1 MKLLTSEEIAQLD
14 LESARGALLDY
25 AHLAKNMGEQL
36 EALEKGYRT
45 ILGRVESDKQQ
56 HMFAQEVLKN
66 LQRSLYGK
74 SSEKRPTNLNPPLQP
89 PKPKK
94 KRERSGPT
102 AQPRLPI
109 QEITHQLPEEERICD
124 RAECRATL
132 NEWPGQFEE
141 SERIEVVPPKFIL
154 AVHKRQKY
162 RCECGECIKTARGP
176 VQLKE
181 GSRYSPEFGVEAGIN
196 KYEHHLP
203 LERQVK
209 MMKQSGLVVESQT
222 LFKQVDTI
230 AWYLKSNVY
239 EKIAARVRGSSV
251 AAADE
256 TPWENLAKDAKRGF
270 YLWGAESKDAV
281 FFQIADSR
289 NSGVAA
295 DLLQGFNGILMCD
308 GFRGYNPIASDS
320 LVLAHCW
327 SHVRRKFVA
336 SENVF
341 PEEAAAMIGIIG
353 KLYDIER
360 DLKKNGASLEDV
372 KAARNELSRP
382 VTKEIYQKLWDLK
395 MHLPQS
401 SIGKAVDYTLKLW
414 RGLTVFLDYAPVPL
428 DNNGME
434 REIRG
439 PVTGRK
445 NHHGS
450 HSLKTAE
457 VAAVWYSVIHSC
469 KLNGVDAKEYVNAA
483 LRAILKSEPVLMPC
497 EWPAAA
503 VSETTVCETVAV
515 TAGNRPETSTI
526 TAPQLVS

>member
-1 MKLLTSEEIAQLD
+1 MKLLTNEEIRGLD
-14 LESARGALLDY
+14 LEAARETAQDY
-25 AHLAKNMGEQL
+25 ARLAASMNEQL

-56 HMFAQEVLKN
+56 QMFAQEILRN

-74 SSEKRPTNLNPPLQP
+74 SSEKRPTNLNPPAKP
-89 PKPKK
+89 PAQKK

-102 AQPRLPI
+102 VQPRLPI
-109 QEITHQLPEEERICD
+109 QEIIHELPEEKRICD
-124 RAECRATL
+124 RAECRAKL
-132 NEWPGQFEE
+132 KEWSGQFEE

-162 RCECGECIKTARGP
+162 LCECGECIKTAPGP

-181 GSRYSPEFGVEAGIN
+181 GSRYSPEFGVECGIN

-209 MMKQSGLVVESQT
+209 MMRQSGLTVESQT

-230 AWYLKSNVY
+230 AWYLKPHVY
-239 EKIAARVRGSSV
+239 EKIAQRVRGSSC

-270 YLWGAESKDAV
+270 YLWGASAKDAV

-289 NSGVAA
+289 NSGVAR
-295 DLLQGFNGILMCD
+295 DLLKEFTGILMCD
-308 GFRGYNPIASDS
+308 GFRGYNPIASES

-341 PEEAAAMIGIIG
+341 SAEAAAMIALIG

-360 DLKKNGASLEDV
+360 DLRAANASLEEV
-372 KAARNELSRP
+372 RAARKKLSEP
-382 VTKEIYQKLWDLK
+382 VTKDIYQKLWDLK

-469 KLNGVDAKEYVNAA
+469 KINGVDAKEYINAT
-483 LRAILKSEPVLMPC
+483 LRAILKKESVLMPW
-497 EWPAAA
+497 EWPV
-503 VSETTVCETVAV
+503 VSETTVCETALAMPSGRAEN
-515 TAGNRPETSTI
+515 TLAS
-526 TAPQLVS
+526 ASQSVS

>member
-1 MKLLTSEEIAQLD
+1 
-14 LESARGALLDY
+14 
-25 AHLAKNMGEQL
+25 L

-45 ILGRVESDKQQ
+45 ILGKVESDKQQ
-56 HMFAQEVLKN
+56 QMFAQEVLKN

-74 SSEKRPTNLNPPLQP
+74 SSEKRPVNLNPPP
-89 PKPKK
+89 TATKPKK

-102 AQPRLPI
+102 DQPRLAV
-109 QEITHQLPEEERICD
+109 QEIIHTLPEEERVCD
-124 RAECRATL
+124 RVECRAKL

-141 SERIEVVPPKFIL
+141 SERIEVVPPKFFL
-154 AVHKRQKY
+154 GMHRRQKY

-209 MMKQSGLVVESQT
+209 MMKQGGLIVESQT

-230 AWYLKSNVY
+230 AWYLKPHVY
-239 EKIAARVRGSSV
+239 EKIAARVRGSSC

-256 TPWENLAKDAKRGF
+256 TPWENLGKDAKKGF

-289 NSGVAA
+289 SSGVAA
-295 DLLQGFNGILMCD
+295 KLLKGFSGVLMCD
-308 GFRGYNPIASDS
+308 GFSGYNPIASEK

-341 PEEAAAMIGIIG
+341 PVEAAAMITLIG
-353 KLYDIER
+353 RLYDIER
-360 DLKKNGASLEDV
+360 DLKKENASVDEV
-372 KAARNELSRP
+372 RAARGRLSKP
-382 VTKEIYQKLWDLK
+382 ITAEIYQKLWDLK

-450 HSLKTAE
+450 NSLKTAD
-457 VAAVWYSVIHSC
+457 VAAVWYTVIHSC
-469 KLNGVDAKEYVNAA
+469 KLNGVDAKEYINAT
-483 LRAILKSEPVLMPC
+483 LGAILKGEPLLMPW
-497 EWPAAA
+497 EWA
-503 VSETTVCETVAV
+503 VSKTTLCETAVVAPKKV
-515 TAGNRPETSTI
+515 GQIVRIAASE
-526 TAPQLVS
+526 AVS

>member
-1 MKLLTSEEIAQLD
+1 MKLLTKEEIRNLD
-14 LESARGALLDY
+14 LEAARETAQDY
-25 AHLAKNMGEQL
+25 AALAKNMGEQL

-56 HMFAQEVLKN
+56 HIFAQEILKN

-74 SSEKRPTNLNPPLQP
+74 SSEKRPTNLNPEAAAL
-89 PKPKK
+89 KEKK

-102 AQPRLPI
+102 EQPRLPI
-109 QEITHQLPEEERICD
+109 QEIIHELPQEERICD
-124 RAECRATL
+124 RSECRAAL
-132 NEWPGQFEE
+132 KEWPNQFEE
-141 SERIEVVPPKFIL
+141 SDRIEVVPPKFVL
-154 AVHKRQKY
+154 AVHKRKKY
-162 RCECGECIKTARGP
+162 FCACGKCIKTAPGP

-209 MMKQSGLVVESQT
+209 MMKQAGLNIESQT

-230 AWYLKSNVY
+230 AWYLRPHVY
-239 EKIAARVRGSSV
+239 EKIAARVRGSAC

-256 TPWENLAKDAKRGF
+256 TPWENLAKDAKRQF
-270 YLWGAESKDAV
+270 YLWGASAKDAV

-289 NSGVAA
+289 NSGVAR
-295 DLLQGFNGILMCD
+295 DLLKGFSGILMCD
-308 GFRGYNPIASDS
+308 GFRGYNPIASED

-336 SENVF
+336 SENTF
-341 PEEAAAMIGIIG
+341 PEEAAAMIALI
-353 KLYDIER
+353 KELYDIER
-360 DLKKNGASLEDV
+360 ELKVSGASLEEV
-372 KAARNELSRP
+372 EAVRQKRSSK
-382 VTKEIYQKLWDLK
+382 VTGRIYQKLWDLK

-414 RGLTVFLDYAPVPL
+414 RGLNVFLDYAPVPL

-457 VAAVWYSVIHSC
+457 VAAVWYSVIHTC
-469 KLNGVDAKEYVNAA
+469 KINGVDPKSYVNAA
-483 LRAILKSEPVLMPC
+483 LRGILKNEKVLMPW
-497 EWPAAA
+497 EWP
-503 VSETTVCETVAV
+503 VSETTVCETVA
-515 TAGNRPETSTI
+515 AMPESGAKTSAI
-526 TAPQLVS
+526 PAPESVS